1 MSESEQFAGE
11 LAPRKFADG
20 DGASKEEFF
29 ERAVKL
35 VSGIQLYLS
44 DLVMPT
50 HEDLTRLALDQDA
63 DSLELQ
69 RGNHPM
75 LKKRGWEENWRY
87 FRVGDREEFEENSE
101 LEFKWEVE
109 PEKRPNYLEDTPL
122 IETIFSDVFEDL
134 KYKNQHG
141 PWALNNQKPVYPEDR
156 YEHSIG
162 VMNMLR
168 RHGASVEEQLAGLLH
183 DAGHGPMSHWAEDVN
198 GKLPERLLEVNLEH
212 EDHEFHEK
220 LLEKRVRRSQLSE
233 EFEKFNSISLDQVIE
248 DYKNDRFGLLEASKP
263 DICGDRW
270 DYFIREALVYGALS
284 DAEETFGP
292 IEDHP
297 SSKKYPDWDPRE
309 DIARW
314 NDAVEVHSETYKG
327 SKHETFKLEA
337 RQKDSRFVMNDPE
350 AAAEAAKAFIDMSQ
364 GFWWNTAHRV
374 QSEAY
379 ACLAAEAIEETQVS
393 QTEFFEMTDQ
403 EAVEMMRNY
412 DSETLDAID
421 EYFVQDNI
429 QIVDE
434 KDDWDMRLDG
444 YEWEGEVD
452 PQEGTGYHNSIDP
465 VVKTDGELKRAS
477 EYEQNEGLKE
487 SIEQHEEWAAEDK
500 FVKVDGFNFNQ
511 ISNYL

>member
-1 MSESEQFAGE
+1 MSKSEQFAG
-11 LAPRKFADG
+11 KFAPHKFTGVDG
-20 DGASKEEFF
+20 TSKEEFF

-35 VSGIQLYLS
+35 ESGIQLYLS
-44 DLVMPT
+44 DLVMPS
-50 HEDLTRLALDQDA
+50 HEDMTRLALDPDV

-109 PEKRPNYLEDTPL
+109 PEDRPNYLEDTPL
-122 IETIFSDVFEDL
+122 VETIFSDVFEDL

-141 PWALNNQKPVYPEDR
+141 PWALKKPVYPEDR

-168 RHGASVEEQLAGLLH
+168 RHGASVDEQLAGLLH
-183 DAGHGPMSHWAEDVN
+183 DIGHGPMSHWAEEVDS
-198 GKLPERLLEVNLEH
+198 KLSEAKSNHELHEDLLEERLK
-212 EDHEFHEK
+212 D
-220 LLEKRVRRSQLSE
+220 SE
-233 EFEKFNSISLDQVIE
+233 LAQEFEKFNSISLGQVIE

-270 DYFIREALVYGALS
+270 DYFIREALVYGAFS

-292 IEDHP
+292 IDDHP
-297 SSKKYPDWDPRE
+297 GSNEYPEWDPRE

-314 NDAVEVHSETYKG
+314 NDAVEAYSETYDG

-337 RQKDSRFVMNDPE
+337 RQEDSRFVMNDPVV
-350 AAAEAAKAFIDMSQ
+350 AAEAARAFIDMSR
-364 GFWWNTAHRV
+364 GFWWNTAHRA

-379 ACLAAEAIEETQVS
+379 AGLAAEAIEETEVS

-403 EAVEMMRNY
+403 EAVGMMRNY
-412 DSETLDAID
+412 DAETLEAID

-434 KDDWDMRLDG
+434 EDDWDMRLDG

-452 PQEGTGYHNSIDP
+452 PQEGTGYHKSIDP
-465 VVKTDGELKRAS
+465 LVKTDGEFKRAS

-500 FVKVDGFNFNQ
+500 YVKVDGFDFNR
-511 ISNYL
+511 ISDYL